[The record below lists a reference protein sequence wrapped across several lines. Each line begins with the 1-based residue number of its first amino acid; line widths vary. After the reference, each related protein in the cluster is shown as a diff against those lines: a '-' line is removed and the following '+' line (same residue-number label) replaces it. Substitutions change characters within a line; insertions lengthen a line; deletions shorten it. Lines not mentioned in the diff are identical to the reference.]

1 MTKRQARKAQ
11 QQLVQEKRNVAR
23 LRREELLAARI
34 AKETAKAEQR
44 AAEAAA
50 EAEREAAANA
60 EREAA
65 ANAQREQEQHK
76 QHKKEEAAREEK
88 RKFWQ
93 KSGNP
98 NTASDKKCP
107 RKTPKP
113 QTSEPRKPKMTVA
126 EGMAQHSRRWDVWA
140 ASLPNSIKA
149 PLPHPKLFT
158 KHMSALLDHG
168 EFDDNAKKVAYRE
181 LMRQWHPDK
190 VHQSIGNL
198 LNRTQQ
204 EDLYPKVAEMC
215 KQINAAFGK

>member
-98 NTASDKKCP
+98 NTTSGKKCP
-107 RKTPKP
+107 RKTPKLKL
-113 QTSEPRKPKMTVA
+113 Q
-126 EGMAQHSRRWDVWA
+126 
-140 ASLPNSIKA
+140 SLGSQK
-149 PLPHPKLFT
+149 
-158 KHMSALLDHG
+158 
-168 EFDDNAKKVAYRE
+168 
-181 LMRQWHPDK
+181 
-190 VHQSIGNL
+190 
-198 LNRTQQ
+198 
-204 EDLYPKVAEMC
+204 
-215 KQINAAFGK
+215 